1 MKLKKIKVCHFA
13 DHLNGRVDGVFRHIL
28 SIVKNTDANLFEH
41 YLCFQGDEYIERKF
55 IDANGKIILLP
66 SITSKY
72 PIHSLRIFFK
82 LMKEYEIDIIH
93 CHFLKPYIVAGFCN
107 IILKKKVIYNYHGLF
122 IDHHFYNLYEKT
134 LYRLSHYVITKLNAV
149 QLAVTPSLASKSKLI
164 KETSLFPAITSY
176 YNGGEISI
184 GVNDEEEFVLPNNQ
198 FKNFFRIVFVG
209 RLEEQK
215 RIDTA
220 VKIIKHLTDDSV
232 EVKLF
237 IIGSGSEEAKIKFL
251 VHNLEL
257 DDNIIFLGVIDNP
270 SKYFRYFD
278 LLLLT
283 SDYEGMPFVIWEAM
297 SKGLPIVSSAVEG
310 IVEVVQTTE
319 CGLLFEKNDIST
331 AVSMIKVIIENPM
344 LKKKF
349 GENGKNAINCKY
361 SVNNFGIEMNKIYS
375 QLSNNMNPSDLSNT
389 IYGT

>member
-1 MKLKKIKVCHFA
+1 MKTRIIHFA
-13 DHLNGRVDGVFRHIL
+13 DHLNGKVDGVFKHIL

-55 IDANGKIILLP
+55 IEANGKIILLP
-66 SITSKY
+66 TITSKY
-72 PIHSLRIFFK
+72 PIHSLRIFIK

-107 IILKKKVIYNYHGLF
+107 IILKKIVIYNYHGLF
-122 IDHHFYNLYEKT
+122 IDHHFYNTYEKT
-134 LYRLSHYVITKLNAV
+134 LYRLSHYVITKFNAV
-149 QLAVTPSLASKSKLI
+149 QLAVTPSLASKSKLM
-164 KETSLFPAITSY
+164 KETTLFPAITSY
-176 YNGGEISI
+176 YNGGEILI
-184 GVNDEEEFVLPNNQ
+184 GANDDEEFITPTSQ

-209 RLEEQK
+209 RIEEQK

-220 VKIIKHLTDDSV
+220 VRIIKHLTDDSV

-237 IIGSGSEEAKIKFL
+237 IIGSGSEEAKIRFL

-270 SKYFRYFD
+270 PKYFRYFD

-297 SKGLPIVSSAVEG
+297 SSGLPIVSSAVDG
-310 IVEVVQTTE
+310 ITEVVRETE
-319 CGLLFEKNDIST
+319 CGLLFEKDDISS
-331 AVSMIKVIIENPM
+331 AVSKIEMIIENPS
-344 LKKKF
+344 LKNKL
-349 GENGKNAINCKY
+349 GENGKSAIHNKYNAKTFG
-361 SVNNFGIEMNKIYS
+361 FGIQKIYL
-375 QLSNNMNPSDLSNT
+375 QLSKKQSFHFE
-389 IYGT
+389 